1 MDNFNDIHM
10 DSVNIE
16 YCEKI
21 DDSRMKDFMKT
32 HPQAINCI
40 DRIYDSD
47 SNTVTAIFYSDSIIS
62 YDSSKY
68 YAHSKLKIIYQPTT
82 KYNSCHDEEIDSL
95 MNRMSKFGG
104 WVYSSVNMAV
114 IRYFNLDKEVSRGYG
129 H

>member
-1 MDNFNDIHM
+1 MDNFNDIHV
-10 DSVNIE
+10 DSVNLE

-21 DDSRMKDFMKT
+21 DDSRMRDFMKT

-62 YDSSKY
+62 HDSSKY

-82 KYNSCHDEEIDSL
+82 KYNSQHDTEIDSL
-95 MNRMSKFGG
+95 MKRMSKFGG
-104 WVYSSVNMAV
+104 WVYSSVNIAV
-114 IRYFNLDKEVSRGYG
+114 IRYFDLDKEVSRGYG

>member
-1 MDNFNDIHM
+1 MDNFNDIHI

-16 YCEKI
+16 HYEKI

-40 DRIYDSD
+40 DRIYDS
-47 SNTVTAIFYSDSIIS
+47 NTNTITAIFYSDSIIAH
-62 YDSSKY
+62 DECKY
-68 YAHSKLKIIYQPTT
+68 YAHSKLKIIYQPTS
-82 KYNSCHDEEIDSL
+82 KYESRHDDEIDSL